1 MNKFSD
7 IPIKITLRACILF
20 EKMTGR
26 SFYTCNDNDAA
37 ILAYCCFQ
45 AAPGVEK
52 ITYNDFLSLLENR
65 KFEEWLLRSIKA
77 DEEFNA
83 QFAPTT
89 EEKSEGKAD
98 DTPPML
104 TDIAA
109 VMVINGVDAKY
120 VMDEMP
126 LYELQGYITAIEERK
141 KEMVTNDRLWT
152 WLGLMPHLSK
162 ESSRKLSSPDK
173 LLPFPWEIDEKKK
186 KSEKEFDSM
195 KNSLAEFFKAQES
208 KIKQESN
215 G

>member
-7 IPIKITLRACILF
+7 IHIKITLRACILF

-26 SFYTCNDNDAA
+26 SFYTCCDDDAA

-45 AAPGVEK
+45 AAQGVERM
-52 ITYNDFLSLLENR
+52 TYDDFLSLLENR
-65 KFEEWLLRSIKA
+65 KFEEWLLKEIKA
-77 DEEFNA
+77 DEDFNA
-83 QFAPTT
+83 QFAPATS
-89 EEKSEGKAD
+89 EKSEGNAD

-109 VMVINGVDAKY
+109 VIVINGVDAKY

-162 ESSRKLSSPDK
+162 ESSRKLNSPDK
-173 LLPFPWEIDEKKK
+173 LLPFPWEIEEKKK
-186 KSEKEFDSM
+186 KNDKEFDEI
-195 KNSLAEFFKAQES
+195 KDSLAEFFRAQES
-208 KIKQESN
+208 KLKTDGN